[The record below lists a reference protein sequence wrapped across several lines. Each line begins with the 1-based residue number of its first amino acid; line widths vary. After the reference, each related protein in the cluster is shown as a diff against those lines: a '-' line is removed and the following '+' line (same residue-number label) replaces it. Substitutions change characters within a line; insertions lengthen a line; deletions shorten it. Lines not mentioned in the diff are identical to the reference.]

1 MQAIVAA
8 GGQPSA
14 ALKARGVE
22 RVPLLTVN
30 SETVLCRVCRCLIE
44 GGGATRVYVMAPEAV
59 PLPGLANVS
68 RGVYTGSIVNDVLN
82 CAQELEGTTHLLV
95 AGADTPLLTPESIAA
110 LAEVHRR
117 DPADVIYPVVER
129 RVVEARFPQ
138 GKRTYL
144 PLRHQTVTGGNVFV
158 LSRHWLISQRELL
171 CDLFEQRKN
180 LLALMRMFGLWFFLR
195 LLTRQADLDYL
206 GRHLSRVVNGKV
218 RAAVLDYPELAVDLD
233 KEADLDTLAPYLD
246 PLPGSTPD

>member
-8 GGQPSA
+8 GGRPSA

-22 RVPLLTVN
+22 HVPLLTVN
-30 SETVLCRVCRCLIE
+30 SETILSRICRCLIK
-44 GGGATRVYVMAPEAV
+44 GGGATRVHVMAPDHV
-59 PLPGLANVS
+59 PLPELAGVT
-68 RGVYTGSIVNDVLN
+68 RGQYTGAIVNDVLD
-82 CAQELEGTTHLLV
+82 CAAELEGTTHLLV

-110 LAEVHRR
+110 LVEANRS

-129 RVVEARFPQ
+129 SVVEARFPH

-144 PLRHQTVTGGNVFV
+144 PLRRQTVTGGNVFV
-158 LSRHWLISQRELL
+158 LSRQWLLSQRGLL
-171 CDLFEQRKN
+171 CELFEQRKN

-206 GRHLSRVVNGKV
+206 GHHLSNVVNGKV

-233 KEADLDTLAPYLD
+233 KLADLETLAPFLD
-246 PLPGSTPD
+246 PLPGPPAD